1 MASSSII
8 KRSLSSL
15 SAPPPPPPP
24 AAAQTLVSTVVS
36 ILRHHRSKSRW
47 NEILSLFPTGFT
59 PSEFSQITLLL
70 RNNPHLS
77 LRFFFFTLRHSLC
90 NHSLHSYSTLIHT
103 LSRSRLKPQTLTLIQ
118 SSLIHFPDTNKTPKI
133 FETLVKTYRQCDS
146 APFVFDLL
154 IKACLRSRR
163 FDQAIE
169 IARMLRSR
177 GIFPNVS
184 TCNSLIRSVSKF
196 RGCFAGYDLYKQVFG
211 FDSEVKSRIGGVKIV
226 PNVHTFNVIMLAFY
240 QDGLMEKVGEVWG
253 ELSKLGCEPNSYSY
267 SIFIAAYCDDG
278 KMGEAVKLWEEM
290 VIKGLKHDA
299 VAYNT
304 MIGGFCRIGEVGK
317 AEEFFREMGL
327 SGVESSCVTFEHLI
341 SGYCQ
346 IGDVDSALLLYKDMC
361 RKGLRPEGLTVD
373 VVIRGLCGEKRVSE
387 ALEFLGVAMRNHE
400 IAPKRKS
407 YEFLIKGL
415 CQEERTEEALKL
427 QAEMVGKGFEPNSEI
442 YSAFIDANTKQG
454 NDELAGMLKK
464 EMAETQCPRNRNS

>member
-1 MASSSII
+1 
-8 KRSLSSL
+8 
-15 SAPPPPPPP
+15 
-24 AAAQTLVSTVVS
+24 
-36 ILRHHRSKSRW
+36 
-47 NEILSLFPTGFT
+47 
-59 PSEFSQITLLL
+59 
-70 RNNPHLS
+70 
-77 LRFFFFTLRHSLC
+77 
-90 NHSLHSYSTLIHT
+90 
-103 LSRSRLKPQTLTLIQ
+103 
-118 SSLIHFPDTNKTPKI
+118 
-133 FETLVKTYRQCDS
+133 
-146 APFVFDLL
+146 
-154 IKACLRSRR
+154 
-163 FDQAIE
+163 
-169 IARMLRSR
+169 MLRSR
-177 GIFPNVS
+177 AIFPNV
-184 TCNSLIRSVSKF
+184 R
-196 RGCFAGYDLYKQVFG
+196 YDLYKQVFG

-240 QDGLMEKVGEVWG
+240 QDGLMDKVGEVWG

-267 SIFIAAYCDDG
+267 SIFMAAYCDDG
-278 KMGEAVKLWEEM
+278 KMGEAVKLWEE
-290 VIKGLKHDA
+290 L
-299 VAYNT
+299 
-304 MIGGFCRIGEVGK
+304 VGK

-346 IGDVDSALLLYKDMC
+346 IGDVDSALLLYKDVC

-415 CQEERTEEALKL
+415 CQEGRTEEALKL

-464 EMAETQCPRNRNS
+464 EMAETQMPKKQE

>member
-1 MASSSII
+1 
-8 KRSLSSL
+8 
-15 SAPPPPPPP
+15 
-24 AAAQTLVSTVVS
+24 
-36 ILRHHRSKSRW
+36 
-47 NEILSLFPTGFT
+47 
-59 PSEFSQITLLL
+59 
-70 RNNPHLS
+70 
-77 LRFFFFTLRHSLC
+77 
-90 NHSLHSYSTLIHT
+90 
-103 LSRSRLKPQTLTLIQ
+103 
-118 SSLIHFPDTNKTPKI
+118 
-133 FETLVKTYRQCDS
+133 
-146 APFVFDLL
+146 
-154 IKACLRSRR
+154 
-163 FDQAIE
+163 
-169 IARMLRSR
+169 MLRSR
-177 GIFPNVS
+177 AIFPNVS

-240 QDGLMEKVGEVWG
+240 QDGLMDKVGEVWG

-267 SIFIAAYCDDG
+267 SIFMAAYCDDG
-278 KMGEAVKLWEEM
+278 KMGEAVKLWEEL

-304 MIGGFCRIGEVGK
+304 MIGGFCRIGKVGK

-415 CQEERTEEALKL
+415 CQEGRTEEALKL

-464 EMAETQCPRNRNS
+464 EMAETQMPKKQRGGNTSFLTYSLLYGENYFGSRRNYCKLDFAPRIF